1 MGPNIYCPFFNGLE
15 NKVWT
20 VQDVGKVYSNLF
32 KWSDSFLLKPQLIIR
47 DIENN
52 KTGFYLVLP
61 PEFKK
66 IDSKAE
72 VLTCYREGR
81 RVSYTHMSIPGSI
94 KEGVETVGASGLDS
108 WVHTRNASDDDD
120 NNSVSTTA
128 SKRSGLSLL
137 RKIKRRNASDDDDN
151 NSVST
156 TASKKSGLSL
166 FRKKKRVPAGDQ
178 EVVYLFRVLLDGNEK
193 FIWLQAAAELGRLT
207 ERAVMCHVPFDNV
220 IK

>member
-1 MGPNIYCPFFNGLE
+1 
-15 NKVWT
+15 
-20 VQDVGKVYSNLF
+20 
-32 KWSDSFLLKPQLIIR
+32 
-47 DIENN
+47 
-52 KTGFYLVLP
+52 
-61 PEFKK
+61 
-66 IDSKAE
+66 
-72 VLTCYREGR
+72 
-81 RVSYTHMSIPGSI
+81 MSIPGSI

-137 RKIKRRNASDDDDN
+137 RKIKRSNASDDD
-151 NSVST
+151 VST
-156 TASKKSGLSL
+156 TASTKSGLSL

-193 FIWLQAAAELGRLT
+193 FIWLQAAAELGRLA
-207 ERAVMCHVPFDNV
+207 EPAILCHVPFDSV